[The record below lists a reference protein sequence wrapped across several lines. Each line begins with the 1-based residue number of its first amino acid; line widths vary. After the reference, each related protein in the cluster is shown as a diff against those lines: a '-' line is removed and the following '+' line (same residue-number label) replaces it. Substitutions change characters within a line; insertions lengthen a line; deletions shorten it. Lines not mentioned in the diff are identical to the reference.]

1 MSHQTLFE
9 LADTAITLLP
19 LLAAAAFVTILGYR
33 LHVTH

>member
-1 MSHQTLFE
+1 MSHLAMFD

-19 LLAAAAFVTILGYR
+19 LIATALFVMVLGYR